1 MYVCE
6 SIKFKKKIVI
16 KTKLKRY
23 GGIDIGSN
31 AVRLIIKDVL
41 PGENYNDAVLNKR
54 VYVRLPLRLG
64 GDVFLYNK
72 VKKEKEKEFIKAM
85 KIYSNLLDFY
95 KVEKYRAC
103 ATSALRG
110 AKNGLK
116 IVEKIKKKTGI
127 NIDIINGK
135 EEAELIFETN
145 KYMLPNSKTYLS
157 ADLGGGSLQL
167 TIFKNNKLLWTYSYK
182 IGTVRMLNNKVKKK
196 EIEKFET
203 KLIEIKKMHEDIFI
217 LGTGGN
223 INQVSKLYK
232 SKNVFYSDL
241 ETLYKEL
248 KNLTVEERM
257 KKYTFKVDRADV
269 IIPAL
274 KIYLQILETTKNK
287 NILIPKTGLA
297 DGIIRQLYENDFRK
311 LNF

>member
-1 MYVCE
+1 M
-6 SIKFKKKIVI
+6 I
-16 KTKLKRY
+16 KTKLRRY

-41 PGENYNDAVLNKR
+41 PGDNYNDAVLNKR

-110 AKNGLK
+110 AENGLK
-116 IVEKIKKKTGI
+116 IVEKIKRKTGI

-196 EIEKFET
+196 EIEKFIT

-232 SKNVFYSDL
+232 SKNVSYSDL
-241 ETLYKEL
+241 EVLYNDL
-248 KNLTVEERM
+248 QNLTVEERM
-257 KKYTFKVDRADV
+257 KEYTFKVDRADV

-274 KIYLQILETTKNK
+274 KIYLQILEATKNK
-287 NILIPKTGLA
+287 KILIPKTGLA
-297 DGIIRQLYENDFRK
+297 DGIIRQLYENDFRI

>member
-110 AKNGLK
+110 AENGLK

-232 SKNVFYSDL
+232 SKNVFSSDL